1 MTEQNPY
8 GPPPVDHGI
17 VDAFERIDREH
28 RWTLAEMAGF
38 VKRTEEDPYE
48 WPSIQWRDPE
58 VMMQANL
65 QPFIISMD
73 EAIKKLAR
81 FADVDKITIAPHRPR
96 EYNFSLPV
104 PPPDDI
110 ANRDIPAEGQE

>member
-1 MTEQNPY
+1 MTEQN
-8 GPPPVDHGI
+8 
-17 VDAFERIDREH
+17 H
-28 RWTLAEMAGF
+28 RWTQSETAGI
-38 VKRTEEDPYE
+38 VAKTHGDPYE

-65 QPFIISMD
+65 QSFIISID
-73 EAIKKLAR
+73 EAIKDLAR
-81 FADVDKITIAPHRPR
+81 FADVDNIAIAPHRRPR